1 MTFSRIS
8 VAFCITA
15 PLLCMGSEHAGAA
28 PDDNTWLIQFQTT
41 MDHRS
46 SDNHKVMSENLA
58 AELRPILTTFPNMSK
73 TMDPVQGVCKQLSKW
88 FSPLTSWLYTTMNES
103 HQNIDKVLNESLVIQ
118 ERFLKGLS
126 NTTTHVNIRL
136 QMMEEA
142 FKHAMLPGGPV
153 ETKITA
159 ALAPLDLGSLLHLDK
174 YKVVRPDVGKNATF
188 YDLLLKGLFKRL
200 DDDIHKDGLKA
211 RTDVTSAIMKFENGL
226 EARVTEQESF
236 WKNMT
241 SNLEHLTS
249 ILSTDMA
256 AVMPAHCSSVYEEPL
271 GTANKTIDAI
281 GNNLQIKLH
290 KLATG
295 IHEAAGALKSLTQ
308 SENHDLKG

>member
-1 MTFSRIS
+1 MTLARLS
-8 VAFCITA
+8 VALSVVLHLFCVGIRQGVA
-15 PLLCMGSEHAGAA
+15 I
-28 PDDNTWLIQFQTT
+28 PDDEMLLIQVQTA

-46 SDNHKVMSENLA
+46 MDNGATMSENLA
-58 AELRPILTTFPNMSK
+58 AELRPILTMFPNMSK
-73 TMDPVQGVCKQLSKW
+73 MMDPVQGVCKQLSKW
-88 FSPLTSWLYTTMNES
+88 FSPLTSWLDTTMNES
-103 HQNIDKVLNESLVIQ
+103 HQNIDRVLNESLVIQ

-241 SNLEHLTS
+241 SNLEHLTG

-281 GNNLQIKLH
+281 EKNLQIKLH

-295 IHEAAGALKSLTQ
+295 IHEAAGALKSLAH
-308 SENHDLKG
+308 SKKHDLKG